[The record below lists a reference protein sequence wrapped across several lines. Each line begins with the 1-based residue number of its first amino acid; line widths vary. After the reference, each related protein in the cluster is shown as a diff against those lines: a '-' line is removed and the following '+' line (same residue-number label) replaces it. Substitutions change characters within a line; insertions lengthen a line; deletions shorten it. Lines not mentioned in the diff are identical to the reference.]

1 MNRVQ
6 LITLKLL
13 EVLHTM
19 PGGQCAEGVLKG
31 SIDLL
36 IHPNSLRS
44 EFDEALQFAETN
56 DWILGIRPVLGAT
69 KWSITD
75 AGRSE
80 HLKNRSSRSR

>member
-6 LITLKLL
+6 QITLKLL

-19 PGGQCAEGVLKG
+19 PDGQCAEGVLKA

-44 EFDEALQFAETN
+44 EFVEAVEFAESN
-56 DWILGIRPVLGAT
+56 DWILGIRPMLGAT

-75 AGRSE
+75 AGRAE
-80 HLKNRSSRSR
+80 HLKNRTR